1 MSQVATAVVVD
12 GKLDPISKS
21 EPIVPAQF
29 TAQAAINLYSEFTT
43 AVNSAAGKQCA
54 ILQSFAIQTR
64 NADVGEV
71 KSALSGVVEYT
82 RSTVD
87 NKRQDGPETP
97 MARKFQSMARAIFGA
112 VRFAGFG
119 LMNVK
124 DYVNSQALYDDCR
137 KALADAGIDWS
148 GMLDAD
154 KVKAKAH
161 KEAKKAVDEAATE
174 AGIDSSDILTLT
186 PEQLASLKSAAS
198 AKIAQKKAKEKLE
211 SMEKRAEKLAA
222 DLIKSYG
229 IDDAETVLKM
239 ALEKLLP
246 VMVGQ
251 AA

>member
-1 MSQVATAVVVD
+1 MSQVATLAVVEN
-12 GKLDPISKS
+12 KLEPISAAA
-21 EPIVPAQF
+21 EVIPAQF
-29 TAQAAINLYSEFTT
+29 TAQAAINLFQEFTI

-54 ILQSFAIQTR
+54 ILQAFAIQTR
-64 NADVGEV
+64 NAEVSEV
-71 KSALSGVVEYT
+71 KSALSGLVEST
-82 RSTVD
+82 RSTLD
-87 NKRQDGPETP
+87 NKRQDGPETA

-124 DYVNSQALYDDCR
+124 DYVNSQLLYDDCR
-137 KALADAGIDWS
+137 KALADAGIDWA
-148 GMLDAD
+148 GMLDTEKA
-154 KVKAKAH
+154 KAKAH

-174 AGIDSSDILTLT
+174 AGIDSGDILTLT

-222 DLIKSYG
+222 ELIKSYG
-229 IDDAETVLKM
+229 IDDAEAVLKM